1 MYAEIVGYG
10 ATDDAHHMTAPDPE
24 GNGGARAIRMAYEEA
39 GADLANE
46 KIYIN
51 AHGTSTP
58 LNERSETLAIK
69 KAFGE
74 HAYDVVISS
83 TKSMT
88 GHMLGAAG
96 AVEAIASVLLG
107 ESRENVAD
115 LIHFSK
121 TTGAYN
127 ALMAGEADLL
137 VVAEAGEAT
146 YAQRDEQGLEWS
158 QEPIATE
165 ALVFMVNA
173 DNPVDSLTVEEI
185 QKIYTGEITNWS
197 QVGGEDREI
206 VPFQRNKGG
215 GSQAIMEKEV
225 MGDLEMMQPA
235 NTEYFIGTMEGLIE
249 AVRSFDGSPAAIG
262 YTVYYYAH
270 DMKMAD
276 GLKIIAVDSI
286 QPNAE
291 TIRSRAYPFINDSYV
306 VIPAGLADDAPAKV
320 LYDWLMSAEG
330 QKLVALEGYV
340 STMDV
345 GDTP

>member
-1 MYAEIVGYG
+1 MFTRENFPRLDGST
-10 ATDDAHHMTAPDPE
+10 ATV
-24 GNGGARAIRMAYEEA
+24 
-39 GADLANE
+39 
-46 KIYIN
+46 
-51 AHGTSTP
+51 P
-58 LNERSETLAIK
+58 L
-69 KAFGE
+69 G
-74 HAYDVVISS
+74 
-83 TKSMT
+83 
-88 GHMLGAAG
+88 
-96 AVEAIASVLLG
+96 EAIASVLLG

-262 YTVYYYAH
+262 YTVYYYAE
-270 DMKMAD
+270 DMNMAD
-276 GLKIIAVDSI
+276 GLKLLKVDGVE
-286 QPNAE
+286 PNDD
-291 TIRSRAYPFINDSYV
+291 TIRSGAYPFRTFYYAVMN
-306 VIPAGLADDAPAKV
+306 AGEPEDGPTAI
-320 LYDWLMSAEG
+320 LYRWLLSPEG
-330 QKLVALEGYV
+330 QKLVDHEGYV
-340 STMDV
+340 AV
-345 GDTP
+345 LAPEE

>member
-1 MYAEIVGYG
+1 MKKLTPVLLVLALLCACAPQGVRSSSGPA
-10 ATDDAHHMTAPDPE
+10 ATPTPTPGETFVFTRENFPRLDGSTA
-24 GNGGARAIRMAYEEA
+24 
-39 GADLANE
+39 
-46 KIYIN
+46 
-51 AHGTSTP
+51 TVP
-58 LNERSETLAIK
+58 L
-69 KAFGE
+69 G
-74 HAYDVVISS
+74 
-83 TKSMT
+83 
-88 GHMLGAAG
+88 
-96 AVEAIASVLLG
+96 EAIASVLLG

-235 NTEYFIGTMEGLIE
+235 NTEYFIGTMDSSR
-249 AVRSFDGSPAAIG
+249 RSAPLTALPPPSAI
-262 YTVYYYAH
+262 
-270 DMKMAD
+270 
-276 GLKIIAVDSI
+276 
-286 QPNAE
+286 P
-291 TIRSRAYPFINDSYV
+291 
-306 VIPAGLADDAPAKV
+306 
-320 LYDWLMSAEG
+320 
-330 QKLVALEGYV
+330 
-340 STMDV
+340 STT
-345 GDTP
+345 TPRT

>member
-1 MYAEIVGYG
+1 MKKLTPALFALALLCACTPQGG
-10 ATDDAHHMTAPDPE
+10 RSSSSPTATPTPTPGETFVFTRENFPRLDGSTA
-24 GNGGARAIRMAYEEA
+24 
-39 GADLANE
+39 
-46 KIYIN
+46 
-51 AHGTSTP
+51 TVP
-58 LNERSETLAIK
+58 L
-69 KAFGE
+69 G
-74 HAYDVVISS
+74 
-83 TKSMT
+83 
-88 GHMLGAAG
+88 
-96 AVEAIASVLLG
+96 EAIASVLLG

-262 YTVYYYAH
+262 YTVYYYAE
-270 DMKMAD
+270 DMNMAD
-276 GLKIIAVDSI
+276 GLKLLKVDGVE
-286 QPNAE
+286 PNDD
-291 TIRSRAYPFINDSYV
+291 TIRSGAYPFRTFYYAVMN
-306 VIPAGLADDAPAKV
+306 AGEPEDGPTAI
-320 LYDWLMSAEG
+320 LYRWLLSPEG
-330 QKLVALEGYV
+330 QKLVDHEGYV
-340 STMDV
+340 AV
-345 GDTP
+345 LAPEE